1 MPIMIPKRM
10 RRVSALSLSLSLALL
25 AAGCATAPRNGVPQ
39 ALADAATVDGYQ
51 DIRFWGDAEPQRLDA
66 LAATA
71 LTQRKAQ
78 VGELTSAK
86 FLALSGGGS
95 DGAFGAGLLA
105 GWTAHGDRPEFD
117 MVTGISTG
125 AIIAPFAFLG
135 PRYDGWLEQFY
146 TSYRTGD
153 LLSFSF
159 IAGIFGGGG
168 VADSAPLE
176 KLIARFVTQAV
187 LDEIAGEYRKGRRL
201 LVGTTNFDA
210 QRPVIW
216 DLTAIAASGRP
227 GSLELFRSIML
238 ASASVPLIFPPV
250 RIDVTADG
258 RRYQELHVDG
268 SITTPVFFLPPQIR
282 LGSVDRKF
290 NIAPRREL
298 YVIRNG
304 KVDPSYTAVPDDLIS
319 LTNRAFLT
327 MSKSQTAG
335 ELLRLCL
342 AAHRDHV
349 TFRLAHIPA
358 TFSAQSLELFDRNYM
373 TALFRAGF
381 GMGQKGTAWQASP
394 ALCAA
399 DSRP

>member
-1 MPIMIPKRM
+1 MKHTRLPLHLA
-10 RRVSALSLSLSLALL
+10 ALLALL
-25 AAGCATAPRNGVPQ
+25 AAGCATAPRDGVPQ
-39 ALADAATVDGYQ
+39 ALADAATVEGYQ
-51 DIRFWGDAEPQRLDA
+51 NIRFWGDAEPQRLDE

-71 LTQRKAQ
+71 LTQRKSHGRDIAS
-78 VGELTSAK
+78 EK

-146 TSYRTGD
+146 TGYGTDD
-153 LLSFSF
+153 LLQFSF

-176 KLIARFVTQAV
+176 QLIARYVTQAF
-187 LDEIAGEYRKGRRL
+187 LEEIAGEYRKGRRL

-210 QRPVIW
+210 QRPVVW
-216 DLTAIAASGRP
+216 DLSAIAASGRP
-227 GSLELFRSIML
+227 GSLDLFRKIML
-238 ASASVPLIFPPV
+238 VSASVPLVFPPV
-250 RIDVTADG
+250 RLDVMADG
-258 RRYQELHVDG
+258 KRYQELHVDG
-268 SITTPVFFLPPQIR
+268 SITAPVFFLPPQIH
-282 LGSVDRKF
+282 LGSVDKKF
-290 NIAPRREL
+290 NIAPSREL

-304 KVDPSYTAVPDDLIS
+304 KVDPLYLTVQDDLIS
-319 LTNRAFLT
+319 LTDRTFLT
-327 MSKSQTAG
+327 MSKGQAAG

-342 AAHRDHV
+342 AARRDHV

-358 TFSAQSLELFDRNYM
+358 GFSAPSKELFDRNYM
-373 TALFRAGF
+373 TRLFRAGAEL
-381 GMGQKGTAWQASP
+381 GQKGTAWDENP
-394 ALCAA
+394 ALCAI

>member
-1 MPIMIPKRM
+1 LKHASLPLRL
-10 RRVSALSLSLSLALL
+10 AATLSLTLL
-25 AAGCATAPRNGVPQ
+25 AASCATAPRNGVPQ
-39 ALADAATVDGYQ
+39 ALADAATVEGYQ
-51 DIRFWGDAEPQRLDA
+51 DIRFWGDAEPQRLDEMV
-66 LAATA
+66 ATA
-71 LTQRKAQ
+71 LAQRKAQ
-78 VGELTSAK
+78 VGELTSGK

-146 TSYRTGD
+146 TAYGTDD
-153 LLSFSF
+153 LLQFSF

-176 KLIARFVTQAV
+176 KLIARFVTQAF
-187 LDEIAGEYRKGRRL
+187 LEEIAGEYRKGRRL

-210 QRPVIW
+210 QRPVVW
-216 DLTAIAASGRP
+216 DLSAIAASGRP
-227 GSLELFRSIML
+227 GSLDLFRKIML

-250 RIDVTADG
+250 RLDVIADG
-258 RRYQELHVDG
+258 KRYQEMHVDG
-268 SITTPVFFLPPQIR
+268 SITAPVFFLPPQIR
-282 LGSVDRKF
+282 LGSVDKKF
-290 NIAPRREL
+290 NIAPSREL

-304 KVDPSYTAVPDDLIS
+304 KVDPLYLTVQDDLIS

-327 MSKSQTAG
+327 LSKGQAAG

-342 AAHRDHV
+342 AARRDNV

-358 TFSAQSLELFDRNYM
+358 DFSAQSQELFDRNYM
-373 TALFRAGF
+373 TRLFRAGA
-381 GMGQKGTAWQASP
+381 GLGQKGTAWHESP
-394 ALCAA
+394 ALCAI

>member
-1 MPIMIPKRM
+1 MPVTTSMHARAVI
-10 RRVSALSLSLSLALL
+10 ALSLALL
-25 AAGCATAPRNGVPQ
+25 AAGCATAPRDGVPQ
-39 ALADAATVDGYQ
+39 TLAAAAAVEGYS
-51 DIRFWGDAEPQRLDA
+51 DIRFWGDAEPDRLDH

-71 LTQRKAQ
+71 LTQRQTAL
-78 VGELTSAK
+78 GHELTSGT

-146 TSYRTGD
+146 TSYSTSD
-153 LLSFSF
+153 LLSFRL
-159 IAGIFGGGG
+159 IAGIFGGGS
-168 VADSAPLE
+168 VADSAPLQ
-176 KLIARFVTQAV
+176 KLIARFITPAF

-210 QRPVIW
+210 QRPVVW
-216 DLTAIAASGRP
+216 DLSAIAASGRP
-227 GSLELFRSIML
+227 GSLELFRKIML

-250 RIDVTADG
+250 RIDVMADG
-258 RRYQELHVDG
+258 KRYQEMHVDG
-268 SITTPVFFLPPQIR
+268 SITTPVFFLPPQVR
-282 LGSVDRKF
+282 LRSVDRKF
-290 NIAPRREL
+290 NIAPMREL

-304 KVDPSYTAVPDDLIS
+304 KVDALYDTVPDDLIS
-319 LTNRAFLT
+319 LANRAFTT

-342 AAHRDHV
+342 AARRDNV

-358 TFSAQSLELFDRNYM
+358 DFSAQSHELFDRNYM
-373 TALFRAGF
+373 TSLFREGF
-381 GMGQKGTAWQASP
+381 ALGQKGAAWRESP
-394 ALCAA
+394 ALCAN

>member
-1 MPIMIPKRM
+1 M
-10 RRVSALSLSLSLALL
+10 RTRLAAALSLTLL
-25 AAGCATAPRNGVPQ
+25 AGACATAPRNGVPQ
-39 ALADAATVDGYQ
+39 TMADTAAIDGYQ
-51 DIRFWGDAEPQRLDA
+51 DIRFWGDAQPQRLDE
-66 LAATA
+66 LAATIV
-71 LTQRKAQ
+71 AQ
-78 VGELTSAK
+78 HKTSGRDMTSEK

-146 TSYRTGD
+146 TSYRTSD

-187 LDEIAGEYRKGRRL
+187 LEEIADEYRRGRRL

-210 QRPVIW
+210 QRPVVW
-216 DLTAIAASGRP
+216 DLSAIAASGRP
-227 GSLELFRSIML
+227 GSLELFRKIML

-250 RIDVTADG
+250 RLDVEAG
-258 RRYQELHVDG
+258 GQRYQEMHVDG
-268 SITTPVFFLPPQIR
+268 SMTAPVFFLPAQVR
-282 LGSVDRKF
+282 LASMDKRF
-290 NIAPRREL
+290 NMSPRREL

-304 KVDPSYTAVPDDLIS
+304 KVDPLYAAVPDDLLS
-319 LTNRAFLT
+319 LANRAFLT
-327 MSKSQTAG
+327 MSKSQAAG

-342 AAHRDHV
+342 AAHRDNV

-358 TFSAQSLELFDRNYM
+358 DFAAPSQELFDRNYM
-373 TALFRAGF
+373 TSLFRAGF
-381 GMGQKGTAWQASP
+381 ALGQKGTAWRESP

>member
-1 MPIMIPKRM
+1 MALM
-10 RRVSALSLSLSLALL
+10 RARAVIALSLALL
-25 AAGCATAPRNGVPQ
+25 AVGCATAPRNGVPQ
-39 ALADAATVDGYQ
+39 TLADAAAVEGYS
-51 DIRFWGDAEPQRLDA
+51 DIRFWGDAEPERLDHM
-66 LAATA
+66 AATA
-71 LTQRKAQ
+71 LDQRRKAL
-78 VGELTSAK
+78 GHELTSGK

-135 PRYDGWLEQFY
+135 PRYDGWLERFY
-146 TSYRTGD
+146 TAYRTDD

-159 IAGIFGGGG
+159 VAGIFGGGG
-168 VADSAPLE
+168 VADSTPLQ
-176 KLIARFVTQAV
+176 KLIARFVTPAF

-210 QRPVIW
+210 QRPVVW
-216 DLTAIAASGRP
+216 DLSAIAASGRP
-227 GSLELFRSIML
+227 GSLELFRKIML

-250 RIDVTADG
+250 RIDVVADG
-258 RRYQELHVDG
+258 KRYQELHVDG
-268 SITTPVFFLPPQIR
+268 SITAPVFFLPPQIR
-282 LGSVDRKF
+282 LRSVDRKF
-290 NIAPRREL
+290 NIAPNREL

-304 KVDPSYTAVPDDLIS
+304 KVDPLYAVVPDDLIS

-342 AAHRDHV
+342 AARRDNV

-358 TFSAQSLELFDRNYM
+358 DFSAQSQELFDRNYM
-373 TALFRAGF
+373 TSLFRAGF
-381 GMGQKGTAWQASP
+381 ALGQKGAAWQESP
-394 ALCAA
+394 GLCAN

>member
-1 MPIMIPKRM
+1 MPVTTPMQARL
-10 RRVSALSLSLSLALL
+10 VTALSLMLL
-25 AAGCATAPRNGVPQ
+25 TAACATAPRQGVPQ
-39 ALADAATVDGYQ
+39 SLADTATVEGYS
-51 DIRFWGDAEPQRLDA
+51 DIRFWGDAEPERLDQ

-71 LTQRKAQ
+71 LTQRQKAL
-78 VGELTSAK
+78 GHELTNGK

-105 GWTAHGDRPEFD
+105 GWTEAGDRPEFD

-146 TSYRTGD
+146 TSYRTSD

-168 VADSAPLE
+168 VADSAPLQ
-176 KLIARFVTQAV
+176 KLIARFVTPAV
-187 LDEIAGEYRKGRRL
+187 LDEIAAEYRKGRRL

-210 QRPVIW
+210 QRPVVW
-216 DLTAIAASGRP
+216 DLSAIAASGRP
-227 GSLELFRSIML
+227 GSLDLFRKIML

-250 RIDVTADG
+250 RIDVMADG
-258 RRYQELHVDG
+258 KHYQELHVDG

-282 LGSVDRKF
+282 LRSVDRKF
-290 NIAPRREL
+290 NIAPVREL

-304 KVDPSYTAVPDDLIS
+304 KVDPLYAAVQDDLLS

-342 AAHRDHV
+342 AARRDNV

-358 TFSAQSLELFDRNYM
+358 DFSAQSRELFDRNYM
-373 TALFRAGF
+373 TSLFHAGVAL
-381 GMGQKGTAWQASP
+381 GQKGTAWRESP
-394 ALCAA
+394 ALCAN

>member
-1 MPIMIPKRM
+1 MALTQAR
-10 RRVSALSLSLSLALL
+10 LSLALSLALL
-25 AAGCATAPRNGVPQ
+25 AAGCATAPRHGVPQ
-39 ALADAATVDGYQ
+39 ALADAAIVEGYSN
-51 DIRFWGDAEPQRLDA
+51 IRFWGDAEPERLDE

-71 LTQRKAQ
+71 LTQRQKALAQ
-78 VGELTSAK
+78 RQKALGHELTSGK

-105 GWTAHGDRPEFD
+105 GWSAHGDRPEFD

-146 TSYRTGD
+146 TAYGTDD

-168 VADSAPLE
+168 VADSAPLQT
-176 KLIARFVTQAV
+176 LIARFVTQAV

-216 DLTAIAASGRP
+216 DLSAIAASGRP
-227 GSLELFRSIML
+227 GSLALFRKIML

-250 RIDVTADG
+250 RIDVVADG
-258 RRYQELHVDG
+258 KRYQEMHVDG
-268 SITTPVFFLPPQIR
+268 SITAPVFFLPPQIR
-282 LGSVDRKF
+282 LERVDKKF
-290 NIAPRREL
+290 NIAPDREL

-304 KVDPSYTAVPDDLIS
+304 KIDPLYLTVEDDLLS

-335 ELLRLCL
+335 E
-342 AAHRDHV
+342 
-349 TFRLAHIPA
+349 
-358 TFSAQSLELFDRNYM
+358 
-373 TALFRAGF
+373 
-381 GMGQKGTAWQASP
+381 
-394 ALCAA
+394 
-399 DSRP
+399 

>member
-1 MPIMIPKRM
+1 LKHAGLPLRLAA
-10 RRVSALSLSLSLALL
+10 VLLLALP
-25 AAGCATAPRNGVPQ
+25 AASCATAPRNGVPQ
-39 ALADAATVDGYQ
+39 ALADAATVEGYQ
-51 DIRFWGDAEPQRLDA
+51 DIRFWGDAEPQRLDE

-78 VGELTSAK
+78 GRGLTNAK

-135 PRYDGWLEQFY
+135 SRYDGWLEQFY
-146 TSYRTGD
+146 TAYGTDD
-153 LLSFSF
+153 LLQFSF
-159 IAGIFGGGG
+159 IAGIFGGG

-176 KLIARFVTQAV
+176 KLIARFVTQAF
-187 LDEIAGEYRKGRRL
+187 LEEIAGEYRKGRRL

-210 QRPVIW
+210 QRPVVW
-216 DLTAIAASGRP
+216 DLSAIAASGRP
-227 GSLELFRSIML
+227 GSLDLFRKIML

-250 RIDVTADG
+250 RLNVMADG
-258 RRYQELHVDG
+258 KRYQELHVDG
-268 SITTPVFFLPPQIR
+268 SITAPVFFLPPQIK
-282 LGSVDRKF
+282 LGNVDKKF
-290 NIAPRREL
+290 NIAPSREL

-304 KVDPSYTAVPDDLIS
+304 KVDPLYLTVQDDLFS
-319 LTNRAFLT
+319 LTDRTFLT
-327 MSKSQTAG
+327 LSKGQAAG

-342 AAHRDHV
+342 AARRDHV
-349 TFRLAHIPA
+349 IFRLAHIPA
-358 TFSAQSLELFDRNYM
+358 GFSAPSKELFDRNYM
-373 TALFRAGF
+373 TRLFRAGAEL
-381 GMGQKGTAWQASP
+381 GQKGTAWDENP
-394 ALCAA
+394 ALCAI

>member
-1 MPIMIPKRM
+1 MKHTLAGLPLRLAA
-10 RRVSALSLSLSLALL
+10 ALSLTLL
-25 AAGCATAPRNGVPQ
+25 AASCATAPRNGVPQ
-39 ALADAATVDGYQ
+39 GLADAATVEGYQ
-51 DIRFWGDAEPQRLDA
+51 DIRFWGDAEPQRLDE

-71 LTQRKAQ
+71 LAQRKAHSRDITR
-78 VGELTSAK
+78 EK

-117 MVTGISTG
+117 LVTGISTG

-146 TSYRTGD
+146 TAYGTDD
-153 LLSFSF
+153 LLQFSF

-176 KLIARFVTQAV
+176 KLIARFVTQAF
-187 LDEIAGEYRKGRRL
+187 LEEIAGEYRKGRRL

-210 QRPVIW
+210 QRPVVW
-216 DLTAIAASGRP
+216 DLSAIAASGRP
-227 GSLELFRSIML
+227 GSLDLFRRIML

-250 RIDVTADG
+250 RLDVIADG
-258 RRYQELHVDG
+258 KRYQEMHVDG
-268 SITTPVFFLPPQIR
+268 SITAPVFFLPPQIR
-282 LGSVDRKF
+282 LGSVDKKF
-290 NIAPRREL
+290 NIAPSREL

-304 KVDPSYTAVPDDLIS
+304 KVDPLYLTVQDDLIS

-327 MSKSQTAG
+327 LSKGQAAG

-342 AAHRDHV
+342 AARRDNV

-358 TFSAQSLELFDRNYM
+358 DFSAQSQELFDRNYM
-373 TALFRAGF
+373 TRLFRAGA
-381 GMGQKGTAWQASP
+381 GLGQKGTAWHESP
-394 ALCAA
+394 ALCAI